1 MHVRRCSLS
10 ISPLQ
15 SGEISGEGMPR
26 GIHRLTDAGT
36 RAEKAQG
43 RHSDGGGLYLNVTST
58 GTKSWLFMWVVDGK
72 RREMGLGAYPA
83 IGLAKARAKAV
94 ELREAVAAGRDPI
107 AEKRQIPEPTFGKCA
122 DAYIEANKSDW
133 SNVKHEYQWTQTLRD
148 RCALIRDKRVSLVTT
163 EDIEKVL
170 RPIWTT
176 TPETASR
183 LRGRIER
190 VLNYAKTKGWRTGEN
205 PASWKGNL
213 SNLLPRPTPK
223 RLRGH
228 QPALRF
234 EDMPALMD
242 ELALQRGLSAR
253 ALELTIL
260 TVART
265 GETLRASW
273 SEFDLAKKLWT
284 VPSERMKA
292 REEHVVPLS
301 DRAVSL
307 LEKLAEAAT
316 SKYLFPSSTRPE
328 QPLSNM
334 AMLML
339 LRRMKK
345 TDVSVHG
352 FRSSFRDWCGDQT
365 SFPREVAEAAL
376 AHKVGNEVEQAY
388 RRGTA
393 LAKRTKLM
401 QAWADY
407 CYSPT
412 RSNVVAISKR
422 APLR

>member
-10 ISPLQ
+10 SPLQ
-15 SGEISGEGMPR
+15 SGEISGEDLPR

-107 AEKRQIPEPTFGKCA
+107 AEKRQIPEP
-122 DAYIEANKSDW
+122 
-133 SNVKHEYQWTQTLRD
+133 R
-148 RCALIRDKRVSLVTT
+148 
-163 EDIEKVL
+163 
-170 RPIWTT
+170 
-176 TPETASR
+176 
-183 LRGRIER
+183 
-190 VLNYAKTKGWRTGEN
+190 WRTGEN
-205 PASWKGNL
+205 PAAWKGNL
-213 SNLLPRPTPK
+213 SNLLPRQTPK

-234 EDMPALMD
+234 EDMPAFMD
-242 ELALQRGLSAR
+242 ELALQQGLSAR

-260 TVART
+260 TAART
-265 GETLRASW
+265 GETLAASW
-273 SEFDLAKKLWT
+273 KEFDLAKKLWT

-307 LEKLAEAAT
+307 LERLAEAAT
-316 SKYLFPSSTRPE
+316 NKYLFPSSTKPE

-345 TDVSVHG
+345 TDISVHG
-352 FRSSFRDWCGDQT
+352 SARRTRPWASPDRQFRRWRSSCRSLNEYLHDARAAEWDFET
-365 SFPREVAEAAL
+365 SHEADPRAGA
-376 AHKVGNEVEQAY
+376 N
-388 RRGTA
+388 
-393 LAKRTKLM
+393 
-401 QAWADY
+401 
-407 CYSPT
+407 
-412 RSNVVAISKR
+412 
-422 APLR
+422 